1 MRKMMMAAL
10 MLLCL
15 SSLCCAQTDKRHLL
29 NVGKNLEIFSQV
41 YKHLDL
47 MYVDTISPEEVIG
60 NGIKH
65 MLESLDPYTKYYPES
80 DNTELKMMLTGKYAG
95 IGAVIRYNQ
104 QLKRVVV
111 DEPYEGMPAVEAG
124 LKKGDIILSIDGEDM
139 NRKNVSE
146 VSSKLRG
153 EPGTTFTLKIKRPST
168 NKKMTLRKTV

>member
-1 MRKMMMAAL
+1 MVAL

-80 DNTELKMMLTGKYAG
+80 DNTELKMMLTGK
-95 IGAVIRYNQ
+95 
-104 QLKRVVV
+104 
-111 DEPYEGMPAVEAG
+111 
-124 LKKGDIILSIDGEDM
+124 
-139 NRKNVSE
+139 
-146 VSSKLRG
+146 
-153 EPGTTFTLKIKRPST
+153 
-168 NKKMTLRKTV
+168 